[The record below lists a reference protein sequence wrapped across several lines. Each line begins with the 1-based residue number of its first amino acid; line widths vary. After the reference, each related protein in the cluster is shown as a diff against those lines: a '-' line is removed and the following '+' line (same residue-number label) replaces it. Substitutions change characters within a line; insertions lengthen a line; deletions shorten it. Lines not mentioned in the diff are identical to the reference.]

1 LSASTKAP
9 SLLKLGASLFYEL
22 LVLIALAFFTV
33 SIFYVLFGDATHGV
47 KRLLLQFFVWLL
59 IGAYFVRSWVV
70 RGQTLAMRSWKL
82 RLIGQVSSD
91 ALPQNISMKRAV
103 LRYLL
108 CSFNLMLLGVGFFYC
123 LLDTERRFLHDKLLN
138 TKIVD
143 ITAPPQQ

>member
-1 LSASTKAP
+1 M
-9 SLLKLGASLFYEL
+9 
-22 LVLIALAFFTV
+22 LVALAFFTV

-82 RLIGQVSSD
+82 RLIDQASSD
-91 ALPQNISMKRAV
+91 ASSQNISMKKAV
-103 LRYLL
+103 FRYVL
-108 CSFNLMLLGVGFFYC
+108 CSLNLTLLGAGFFYC
-123 LLDTERRFLHDKLLN
+123 LFDIERRFLHDKLLN

-143 ITAPPQQ
+143 ITVPPQQQ